1 MFPSDCC
8 CGIDRSS
15 RTEQSVVEVDV
26 HVRFAAMSGHS
37 FSPLLDLHVPLIS
50 SSSLTILLTARFT
63 FLQTSLVVG
72 SAIIGPTLSL
82 FGATLSLMW
91 FYTKSELE
99 FATSL
104 GTWTCFFF
112 EDLQF
117 CNPQQSDLI
126 LQVKWAI
133 HHETMMPNCRLH
145 RKMTASTV
153 LFFSMLCAVEA
164 FSPIPVRGSVPSTLA
179 AATRSSATASTIDD
193 LKTQII
199 KSIEPTRRG
208 LSTTKE
214 QRSTIEAEIRALEA
228 ACPLDEP
235 ARDGKMAGAWEVL
248 YTTAPPPSNGKLGP
262 FVGVAKQAIDLVGGG
277 YKNILQVGSAD
288 NVWLS
293 AVLDASWEEW
303 NGELLEEKGGGETWR
318 AAVVDANEVA
328 SGGEQG
334 GNAPPSSPWENL
346 TNMLGGNKSDGNKMI
361 DYGATSWK
369 VDFETITIS
378 LFGIPLLKNTFPENT
393 ARVWKMTCK
402 CLPPRYMLSCSL

>member
-1 MFPSDCC
+1 MRLIFSHV
-8 CGIDRSS
+8 IWN
-15 RTEQSVVEVDV
+15 VEVN
-26 HVRFAAMSGHS
+26 
-37 FSPLLDLHVPLIS
+37 
-50 SSSLTILLTARFT
+50 
-63 FLQTSLVVG
+63 
-72 SAIIGPTLSL
+72 
-82 FGATLSLMW
+82 
-91 FYTKSELE
+91 
-99 FATSL
+99 
-104 GTWTCFFF
+104 F
-112 EDLQF
+112 EDLQST
-117 CNPQQSDLI
+117 NPPQTADDLI
-126 LQVKWAI
+126 LQVKAI
-133 HHETMMPNCRLH
+133 HHDTTMPNCRLH

-164 FSPIPVRGSVPSTLA
+164 FSPI
-179 AATRSSATASTIDD
+179 DD
-193 LKTQII
+193 LKSQIL

-235 ARDGKMAGAWEVL
+235 ARDGRMAGGWEVL

-318 AAVVDANEVA
+318 AAVVDANEVG
-328 SGGEQG
+328 SDTD
-334 GNAPPSSPWENL
+334 APPSSPWDGL
-346 TNMLGGNKSDGNKMI
+346 MNMLGGEKSDGSKVI

-369 VDFETITIS
+369 VDFKTITIS
-378 LFGIPLLKNTFPENT
+378 FFGIPLLKNTFPENT

-402 CLPPRYMLSCSL
+402 CLHVCYRFFVILGID

>member
-1 MFPSDCC
+1 M
-8 CGIDRSS
+8 
-15 RTEQSVVEVDV
+15 
-26 HVRFAAMSGHS
+26 
-37 FSPLLDLHVPLIS
+37 L
-50 SSSLTILLTARFT
+50 
-63 FLQTSLVVG
+63 
-72 SAIIGPTLSL
+72 
-82 FGATLSLMW
+82 
-91 FYTKSELE
+91 
-99 FATSL
+99 
-104 GTWTCFFF
+104 FF
-112 EDLQF
+112 EDL

-126 LQVKWAI
+126 LVVLQVKGAI

-164 FSPIPVRGSVPSTLA
+164 FSPIPVRGSAPSTLAAATRSSAAASTMRSTLA
-179 AATRSSATASTIDD
+179 AATRSSATASAVDD
-193 LKTQII
+193 LKTQIL

-228 ACPLDEP
+228 ACPLDQP
-235 ARDGKMAGAWEVL
+235 ARDGRMAGAWEVL

-303 NGELLEEKGGGETWR
+303 NGELLEEKGGGETWK

-328 SGGEQG
+328 SGEQG
-334 GNAPPSSPWENL
+334 GNVPPSSPWENL

-402 CLPPRYMLSCSL
+402 CLPPRYCYRVLFDVVHRFSFCLLICSLLPVLSTTH